1 MFKITGGAGGR
12 MGKGGGNKSYRA
24 KKIVADG

>member
-12 MGKGGGNKSYRA
+12 MGRGGNKSYRA